1 MRLVLRR
8 AAKLDLVEAYRWY
21 EEQRPGFGE
30 SFRAE
35 VKAVLATIQAH
46 PDLFPRVD
54 SRIRRAT
61 TGRFPYGIFYLVDG
75 ETIRII
81 AILHRARDPEI
92 WKGRRQ

>member
-21 EEQRPGFGE
+21 EEQRPGLGE

-35 VKAVLATIQAH
+35 VKAVLATLQAH
-46 PDLFPRVD
+46 PQLFPRVGP
-54 SRIRRAT
+54 RIRRAT
-61 TGRFPYGIFYLVDG
+61 TGQFPYGIFYLIDG
-75 ETIRII
+75 ETIRVL

-92 WKGRRQ
+92 WRSRR